1 MTDLRRLSA
10 LLLAE
15 ARSAGAQWSEV
26 VLAETT
32 TRIATNRRD
41 PCKVLGPEVAA
52 SLRVG
57 LEDGR
62 VGRIARANPA
72 ESDAA
77 GMAGRALAEAKRA
90 EPDPFDLPAEKM
102 DLLAQGLQI
111 ADPRLSRLE
120 DGDRRDVLSY
130 NEDAARTLGRGVQVV
145 GFQYEEILHR
155 RLISTSR
162 GQDGLETGSRFR
174 LRGSVRPS
182 GQPGLEISGVVES
195 RRFADV
201 ASVPMGTEIGRR
213 ALALAGPATW
223 PERPLPLVLEPR
235 VLARLLP
242 LVATA
247 FDADL
252 VAAGRSFVRSDA
264 LTAVQAIGSTKL
276 HIVDDASLPG
286 ALETRA
292 FDDRGVPPM
301 PLPLIREGTLGALYR
316 SPRSARRHGTRPTGH
331 TLADGG
337 AWPGTLVVRPGGRS
351 RNMMFPD
358 VGRYLVI
365 DEILDLS
372 GLNLATGALSLPV
385 RVGLGELGHV
395 LGGLGMARLETT
407 LSALFGAIQ
416 EMASDTERHGS
427 VDACTWVLDGIP
439 LTRT

>member
-1 MTDLRRLSA
+1 MTDLRRLSG
-10 LLLAE
+10 LLLDA
-15 ARSAGAQWSEV
+15 ARVAGAQWSEV
-26 VLAETT
+26 VLTETT
-32 TRIATNRRD
+32 TRIAASRRD
-41 PCKVLGPEVAA
+41 PCKVQGPELSA

-57 LEDGR
+57 LDDGR
-62 VGRIARANPA
+62 VGRITRANPG
-72 ESDAA
+72 EPDAT
-77 GMAGRALAEAKRA
+77 GLAERAVAAAKKA
-90 EPDPFDLPAEKM
+90 EPDPFDLPTEKM
-102 DLLAQGLQI
+102 DLLVQGLQI

-130 NEDAARTLGRGVQVV
+130 NEDAARALGRSVQVV
-145 GFQYEEILHR
+145 SFLYEEILQR
-155 RLISTSR
+155 RLVCTSR

-182 GQPGLEISGVVES
+182 GQPGLEIAGQVES

-201 ASVPMGTEIGRR
+201 ASVPMGTDLGRR
-213 ALALAGPATW
+213 ALALMGPASW
-223 PERPLPLVLEPR
+223 PDRPMPLVLEPR

-252 VAAGRSFVRSDA
+252 VAAGRSFIRSDA
-264 LTAVQAIGSTKL
+264 LTANQAIGCTRL
-276 HIVDDASLPG
+276 HLVDDASLPG

-372 GLNLATGALSLPV
+372 GVDLASGAISLPV
-385 RVGLGELGHV
+385 RVALGELGHV
-395 LGGLGMARLETT
+395 LGGLGTARLETT

-427 VDACTWVLDGIP
+427 VDTCTWVLAGLD